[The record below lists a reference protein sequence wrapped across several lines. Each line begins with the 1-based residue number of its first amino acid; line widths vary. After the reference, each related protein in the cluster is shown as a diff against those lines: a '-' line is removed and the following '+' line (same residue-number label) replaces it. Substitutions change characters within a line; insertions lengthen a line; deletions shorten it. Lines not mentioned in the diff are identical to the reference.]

1 MEQWYNGAPIAP
13 GTKIRMGS
21 KIDLV
26 LASGV
31 GNLEFSVPGLIGL
44 SYGQAKEML
53 ETNGLVIEPLRID
66 PDITDTL
73 SAYIYD
79 QEPKQFD
86 EEGKKI
92 KIRSGQM
99 MNVWL
104 SKERKVTD
112 TTTKQLP
119 L

>member
-1 MEQWYNGAPIAP
+1 
-13 GTKIRMGS
+13 
-21 KIDLV
+21 
-26 LASGV
+26 
-31 GNLEFSVPGLIGL
+31 
-44 SYGQAKEML
+44 ML
-53 ETNGLVIEPLRID
+53 ESNGLVIVPLIVD
-66 PDITDTL
+66 PDVTDTL

-104 SKERKVTD
+104 SKERRIAD